1 MSRKVLLKIVGGIK
15 VVVPDSLNLI
25 TPYVICEQGD
35 WFEDEIKFV
44 RHVLQ
49 PGQRTI
55 DIGANYGLFALS
67 MAQSV
72 GETGR
77 VWAFEPASSTASY
90 LAESVVANG
99 FNQIVIDQRGLSSDE
114 GTVRLSLNDNAELN
128 EILRDD
134 APPCN
139 AETIQIT
146 SLDLL
151 QQEHDWSPID
161 FVKIDAE
168 GEEAR
173 IIAGGATFFAQ
184 NSPLVQYEV
193 KADDALHFELVE
205 AFKEIGYTSYRLIP
219 GLNLLAPFSSD
230 EPTDSYLLNL
240 FCCKAD
246 RADQL
251 AARGLLVRPEEMTGK
266 HADKIGGA
274 LLSRWNSDGRHNWE
288 KALSGL
294 PYAQNLLA
302 GWQKSVDQIR
312 SHALE
317 ESLALYAV
325 SQRQDIPAIDRF
337 IALRESFNTLQRL
350 CTAEPQSLRF
360 ASLARVAREYGARE
374 VAVRALHTLAN
385 DLFKARQVDAN
396 EPFLAVSA
404 RFDHISPGGALGN
417 WIMGSVQETYEINA
431 CYSSFYAGSSG
442 HERLK
447 WIINL
452 GFASDEIKRRLSLV
466 EQRFSLPSAP
476 A

>member
-1 MSRKVLLKIVGGIK
+1 MNGRVLLEIVGGIK

-35 WFEDEIKFV
+35 WFEDEVKFV
-44 RHVLQ
+44 RHALQ
-49 PGQRTI
+49 LGQRTI
-55 DIGANYGLFALS
+55 DIGANYGLFTLS

-77 VWAFEPASSTASY
+77 VWAFEPASSTAGC
-90 LAESVVANG
+90 LAESVIANG
-99 FNQIVIDQRGLSSDE
+99 FNQIVIDQRGLSSAE

-151 QQEHDWSPID
+151 QREHAWSPID

-173 IIAGGATFFAQ
+173 IIAGGAIFFAQ
-184 NSPLVQYEV
+184 NSPLIQYEI
-193 KADDALHFELVE
+193 KARDSFHFELIE
-205 AFKEIGYTSYRLIP
+205 AFKKIGYTSYRLIP

-230 EPTDSYLLNL
+230 EPPDSYLLNL

-251 AARGLLVRPEEMTGK
+251 AARGLLVRPEELTGK
-266 HADKIGGA
+266 NADTIGGA
-274 LLSRWNSDGRHNWE
+274 LLSRWNFDGRHNWK

-294 PYAQNLLA
+294 PYAKNLLDE
-302 GWQKSVDQIR
+302 WQKSVGQR
-312 SHALE
+312 GRTALE
-317 ESLALYAV
+317 EALALHAV
-325 SQRQDIPAIDRF
+325 SQRQDVPATDRF

-350 CTAEPQSLRF
+350 CTTEPQSLRF

-374 VAVRALHTLAN
+374 VAVRALHTLAT
-385 DLFKARQVDAN
+385 DLFTHRKVDAN
-396 EPFLAVSA
+396 EPFLAVSP
-404 RFDHISPGGALGN
+404 RFDRISPGGALGN
-417 WIMGSVQETYEINA
+417 WIMGSVQEAYEINA
-431 CYSSFYAGSSG
+431 YYSSFYAESSG
-442 HERLK
+442 YERLK

-452 GFASDEIKRRLSLV
+452 GFASDEIKRRLNLV
-466 EQRFSLPSAP
+466 EQRFSLSSAP
-476 A
+476 D